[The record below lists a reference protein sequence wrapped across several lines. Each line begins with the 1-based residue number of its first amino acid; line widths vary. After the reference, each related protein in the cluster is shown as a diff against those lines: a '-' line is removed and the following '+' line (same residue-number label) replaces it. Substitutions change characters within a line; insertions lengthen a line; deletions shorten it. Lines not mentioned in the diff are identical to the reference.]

1 VNEKLKILQMLGE
14 GTISVDE
21 ASVLLE
27 AVAGTDPS
35 YGNKDQGTDSP
46 TEGGGAPAALPDA
59 GRFRRL
65 SYIPLVVSIV
75 ILILSAWG
83 TYALFHR
90 AQGRVTFGF
99 VLLVI
104 LSVLAFLATALA
116 LWATTVPWLHV
127 RIRSAPGGESRET
140 RIAFSLPLPLTLA
153 GWGLRLAH
161 RYRTKFVRVDQET
174 ADRLDAAAALLVAMR
189 QDLGKQ
195 GAEPISIDVS
205 DEQEHVQ
212 VYIG

>member
-1 VNEKLKILQMLGE
+1 VNEKLKILQMLRE

-35 YGNKDQGTDSP
+35 YGNADQVTASFIEGVEAHTASP
-46 TEGGGAPAALPDA
+46 DV

-65 SYIPLVVSIV
+65 SYIPLVVSTIA
-75 ILILSAWG
+75 LILSTWG

-90 AQGRVTFGF
+90 AQGRITFGF

-104 LSVLAFLATALA
+104 LSVLAFLATVLA
-116 LWATTVPWLHV
+116 LWATAVPWIHV
-127 RIRSAPGGESRET
+127 RIRSAPNAESRGT

-161 RYRTKFVRVDQET
+161 RFVNRET
-174 ADRLDAAAALLVAMR
+174 ADRLDAAAALLKAMR
-189 QDLGKQ
+189 QDLGKP

-205 DEQEHVQ
+205 DEQERVQ